1 MGLVISKVQEGTPSV
16 LLRCSLSIRWRFW
29 GAKNGPGTK
38 VSGLE
43 AFEDTHGPRFQR
55 SNVPPESLRLV
66 SVDQF
71 VCSVRSMASLSRLK
85 NHALETSPEAIDS
98 YYGEVTWNLRIDPW
112 FPPFSSIFL
121 TQLIG
126 FVGSMLTCGGYAFIA
141 P

>member
-1 MGLVISKVQEGTPSV
+1 MLLERVGAWRVDVVLRATEDLEEFKAPTKTGISLGGGGFRKDGGTCEMGLVISKVQEGTPSV

-66 SVDQF
+66 
-71 VCSVRSMASLSRLK
+71 
-85 NHALETSPEAIDS
+85 
-98 YYGEVTWNLRIDPW
+98 
-112 FPPFSSIFL
+112 FS
-121 TQLIG
+121 
-126 FVGSMLTCGGYAFIA
+126 
-141 P
+141 